1 MSYYDDLGVS
11 QHASA
16 GEIRRAYLQIA
27 RKNHPDI
34 KPNDADATA
43 VFTAAAEAHKVLS
56 DPEQRLVYDQ
66 QFRPITSLV
75 DLFSRP
81 AGQKMV
87 AAMLPSGPSAPRDGL
102 DMVITVQVSS
112 DIVTEWGIVEIPYPN
127 NPQQLL
133 SFRVPAGYEWC
144 RLTELGNPGQRGGAN
159 GDLYIHL
166 LPTNA

>member
-1 MSYYDDLGVS
+1 MSYYVDLGVPR
-11 QHASA
+11 HASA
-16 GEIRRAYLQIA
+16 EEIRRAYLQIA

-34 KPNDADATA
+34 KPDDADATA

-56 DPEQRLVYDQ
+56 DPEQRRVYDQ

-81 AGQKMV
+81 TGQKLL

-102 DMVITVQVSS
+102 DMVKTVQVPTNILSEGG
-112 DIVTEWGIVEIPYPN
+112 TVEIPHPN
-127 NPQQLL
+127 DPQQLL
-133 SFRVPAGYEWC
+133 SFRVLAGYQWC
-144 RLTELGNPGQRGGAN
+144 RLAELGNPGQRGGAN

-166 LPTNA
+166 LPTSA